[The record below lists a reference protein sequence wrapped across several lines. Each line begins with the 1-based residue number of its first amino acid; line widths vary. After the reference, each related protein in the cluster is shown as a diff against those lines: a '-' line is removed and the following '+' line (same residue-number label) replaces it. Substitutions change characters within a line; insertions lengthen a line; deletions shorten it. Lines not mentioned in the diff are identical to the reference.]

1 MGASLP
7 SEVGFQDIEEH
18 CEGGDMKVYRVKAAK
33 LSGTDFREVYKKAN
47 AFYAPIKKRTKRRAY
62 VKSAYF
68 AKDKIFLE
76 LFWQHLF
83 DKSNWRDR
91 VRRLK
96 YLPCAIELIQ
106 NTRFDPISKESPN
119 KPSEILHRF
128 AGVTKNNEL
137 FFVQSKE
144 SKRNGQKWLV
154 SVFPEDH

>member
-1 MGASLP
+1 
-7 SEVGFQDIEEH
+7 
-18 CEGGDMKVYRVKAAK
+18 MKVYRVKAAK

-137 FFVQSKE
+137 FFVQIKE